1 MTGSTA
7 TPNVSRV
14 ACMHRLFE
22 SQAKARPG
30 STAVSFKSQ
39 QITYGELNR
48 RSNQLAHYLRA
59 QGVARESLV
68 GIYVERSIE
77 MIIGLLGILKAGG
90 AYVPLDPAYPRDR
103 VLAIAR
109 DAKVDVLLTEAALL
123 GDLSLPGVVTVC
135 HDRDKDSISQES
147 VENPDLDV
155 TGDNLAYVIY
165 TSGSTG
171 KPKGV
176 QINHG
181 SVLHL
186 FEATRPLLH
195 FDERDVWTV
204 FHSYAFDLSVW
215 EIWGCLLYGG
225 RLVVVPREVIKAPGD
240 FYALLSRERVTVLN
254 QTPSALRQFIYA
266 RQRMDKVGTA
276 NTSLRVVVCGG
287 EALPAEIARDMLA
300 WRIPLWNFYGPTE
313 ATVWTTAME
322 VEAVDCEK
330 GFIPIGRPLAG
341 VEMHV
346 LDENS
351 ESVNVGAS
359 GELHIGGVCLARGYL
374 NQPELNK
381 ARFIRNPLSEDPRA
395 RLYKT
400 GDWVRRRAD
409 GVIEFIGRMDNQVKI
424 NGFRVE
430 LGEIESALSEHPGVQ
445 QAVVMLRENG
455 ERSYRLVAYLVGSQ
469 ASLSSLE
476 MRNFLVEKLPDY
488 MLPSTFVWL
497 DSMPLSANGKIDRK
511 ALPPPDPARPRME
524 SPLVSPSSLLQ
535 LQLTHIWE
543 KLLGVQPIGIH
554 DNFFS
559 LGGHSLLAVRLFVEI
574 QKTCG
579 KNLPLATLVHSPTIA
594 QLATILQEE
603 GWSPPWSSLI
613 AIQKQGARPPF
624 FCVHAA
630 GGNVLNYFD
639 LAHALGPD
647 RPFYALQAQGL
658 DGHREPYRRVEE
670 MAAHYLK
677 EVRALQPEG
686 PYFLGGLS
694 FGGIVAFEMAQ
705 QVRAEGQVVALLV
718 LLDATA
724 GPDHLKPLIMKI
736 PGRLRVLMR
745 LRPRAALS
753 YVGEQI
759 RAACKRALPNQVTPL
774 DAGIPWALRDIR
786 RINDE
791 AHRKYSPRPYPD
803 PAILFRARESPWSDD
818 LGWRKLVTGS
828 LEICEVP
835 GGHSNFINEP
845 HVGFL
850 ASKLTEALLKSER
863 DTTELVDANGSVM
876 KDRPVKRGVD
886 LLLRLAIGSVSELTN
901 L

>member
-1 MTGSTA
+1 MTISLETFD
-7 TPNVSRV
+7 RQHIR
-14 ACMHRLFE
+14 CLHRLFE
-22 SQAKARPG
+22 SQAEAQPR
-30 STAVSFKSQ
+30 SIAVCCNRER
-39 QITYGELNR
+39 ITYGELNR
-48 RSNQLAHYLRA
+48 RANQLAHYLRSK
-59 QGVARESLV
+59 GVARESLV
-68 GIYVERSIE
+68 GIHVERSIE

-103 VLAIAR
+103 LLAIAR
-109 DAKVDVLLTEAALL
+109 DAKVDVLLTEAGLL
-123 GDLSLPGVVTVC
+123 SDLSLPGVVTVC
-135 HDRDKDSISQES
+135 QDRDNESISQES

-155 TGDNLAYVIY
+155 AGENLAYVIY

-176 QINHG
+176 QINHE

-186 FEATRPLLH
+186 FEAARPLLH
-195 FDERDVWTV
+195 FDEHDVWTA

-225 RLVVVPREVIKAPGD
+225 RLVVVPRDVIKAPGE
-240 FYALLSRERVTVLN
+240 FHALLSRERVTVLN

-266 RQRMDKVGTA
+266 RQRMEKAGTA

-287 EALPAEIARDMLA
+287 EALPADIARDMLA
-300 WRIPLWNFYGPTE
+300 WAIPLWNFYGPTE
-313 ATVWTTAME
+313 ATVWATAML
-322 VEAVDCEK
+322 VEAADCEK
-330 GFIPIGRPLAG
+330 GSVPIGRPLAG
-341 VEMHV
+341 VEVQV
-346 LDENS
+346 LDKNS
-351 ESVNVGAS
+351 EPLPLGAR

-381 ARFIRNPLSEDPRA
+381 ARFIRNPLTEDPRA

-430 LGEIESALSEHPGVQ
+430 LGEIESAMREHPGVQ
-445 QAVVMLRENG
+445 QAVVMLREDG
-455 ERSYRLVAYLVGSQ
+455 ERSRRLVAYLVGSP
-469 ASLSSLE
+469 ASLSSRE
-476 MRNFLVEKLPDY
+476 MRNFLCEKLPDY
-488 MLPSTFVWL
+488 MLPSALVWL
-497 DSMPLSANGKIDRK
+497 DRMPLSANGKIDRK

-559 LGGHSLLAVRLFVEI
+559 LGGHSLLGVRLFVEI

-579 KNLPLATLVHSPTIA
+579 KNLPLATLVQSPTIA

-603 GWSPPWSSLI
+603 GWSPSWSSLI
-613 AIQKQGARPPF
+613 AIQKQGSRPPF

-639 LAHALGPD
+639 LARALGPD

-658 DGHREPYRRVEE
+658 DGNREPYTRVED
-670 MAAHYLK
+670 MAAHYLE
-677 EVRALQPEG
+677 EVRALQPKG
-686 PYFLGGLS
+686 PYFFGGLS

-705 QVRAEGQVVALLV
+705 QLRAQGEVVALLV

-724 GPDHLKPLIMKI
+724 GPDHLKPLIKKI

-753 YVGEQI
+753 YLGQQI
-759 RAACKRALPNQVTPL
+759 RAACKRVRSNQVAPA

-791 AHRKYSPRPYPD
+791 AHRKYIARAYPGR
-803 PAILFRARESPWSDD
+803 AILFRARESPWSDD
-818 LGWRKLVTGS
+818 LGWRKLITGT

-845 HVGFL
+845 HVRFL
-850 ASKLTEALLKSER
+850 ADKLTEALLKSDRETS
-863 DTTELVDANGSVM
+863 DLVDAGERIA
-876 KDRPVKRGVD
+876 KDKAVKRGVD
-886 LLLRLAIGSVSELTN
+886 LLLRLLIGSVSELTN